1 MGETITVTDKPYL
14 ILCTNKY
21 FDYIANAPQNT
32 ESFASPQQPI
42 NLEVD
47 LSIAAIYGKQT
58 RLDTIHEILGHLIFS
73 NLKLL
78 SRAGL
83 VTRDL
88 YNIDLPI
95 CTGCDYGKS
104 HPCPWR
110 HKNRKIPN

>member
-14 ILCTNKY
+14 ILYTGKY
-21 FDYIANAPQNT
+21 FYSSSKAPQKT
-32 ESFASPQQPI
+32 EAFASMQQPI

-78 SRAGL
+78 SMAGL

-104 HPCPWR
+104 HRCPWR

>member
-1 MGETITVTDKPYL
+1 MGETIAVIEKLSLIPY
-14 ILCTNKY
+14 TRKY
-21 FDYIANAPQNT
+21 FDSIAKAPQKT
-32 ESFASPQQPI
+32 EEFASMQQPI

-47 LSIAAIYGKQT
+47 LSIVSIYGKQT

-78 SRAGL
+78 SMAGL

-104 HPCPWR
+104 HPCPWH
-110 HKNRKIPN
+110 HKNRNIPN

>member
-1 MGETITVTDKPYL
+1 MGETIAVTDKPYL
-14 ILCTNKY
+14 IPYTRKY
-21 FDYIANAPQNT
+21 FDSIANAPQKT
-32 ESFASPQQPI
+32 EAFAYMQQPI

-47 LSIAAIYGKQT
+47 LSIVAIYGKQT

-95 CTGCDYGKS
+95 CTGCDYGKF
-104 HPCPWR
+104 HRCPWR
-110 HKNRKIPN
+110 HKNRKITN